1 MTTSNTTTKT
11 EDTVAKAAGVAPD
24 SHLATLLQGRADIFA
39 LTQIT
44 QDAALNP
51 QTAGG
56 ISPTE
61 RVALA
66 CRIAQLNNVSELAAQ
81 YQQTYPQIVSVDAA
95 LFQRL
100 ADPAQTS
107 TDFDDVRL
115 AALIRHVDLVTQTPK
130 DASRADIQAL
140 RDAGLTEADIVR
152 LSEIIAFVNY
162 QLRLVA
168 GLQLLGARA

>member
-1 MTTSNTTTKT
+1 MTTSNTITKT
-11 EDTVAKAAGVAPD
+11 EDTVAAAVGVVPD
-24 SHLATLLQGRADIFA
+24 SHLAALLQGRADIFA
-39 LTQIT
+39 LTQST
-44 QDAALNP
+44 QNAALNP

-56 ISPTE
+56 ISPLE

-66 CRIAQLNNVSELAAQ
+66 CRIALLNHVPELANQ
-81 YQQTYPQIVSVDAA
+81 YRQSYQQIISSDTA

-100 ADPAQTS
+100 ADPAQTG
-107 TDFDDVRL
+107 TDVDDARL
-115 AALIRHVDLVTQTPK
+115 TALIRHVDLVTQTPR

-140 RDAGLTEADIVR
+140 REAGLAEADIVR